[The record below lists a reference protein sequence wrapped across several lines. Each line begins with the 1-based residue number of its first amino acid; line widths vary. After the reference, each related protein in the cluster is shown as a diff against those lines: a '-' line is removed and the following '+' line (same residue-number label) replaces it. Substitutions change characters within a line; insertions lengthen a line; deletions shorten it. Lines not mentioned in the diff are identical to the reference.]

1 MLVIIHPDFMCIIQ
15 YTVSAISHF
24 RHYKSSASYAGV
36 WDYLLHLSGLLHS
49 FHSTVIILG
58 RKDFLT
64 HHLKALSIS
73 FKQNVCY
80 ILWHLVGKGIIF
92 KQSSLPTPTNC
103 LLSPFV
109 AKVGGSISS
118 KEITLGDGCITAGPC
133 LFRLQY
139 LMRGRVVYLSRHM
152 HSILRLLFY
161 VETLCSSYLATN
173 AHLYCMLTNRCA
185 LVTLLLLEIL
195 PP

>member
-36 WDYLLHLSGLLHS
+36 WDSLLHLSGLLNS
-49 FHSTVIILG
+49 IHSTVIILG
-58 RKDFLT
+58 REDFLA
-64 HHLKALSIS
+64 HHLKTLSIS

-109 AKVGGSISS
+109 AKVEDRSVVRKSPLMMAVIPLVLACFALSISCGGELS
-118 KEITLGDGCITAGPC
+118 TFQDICI
-133 LFRLQY
+133 R
-139 LMRGRVVYLSRHM
+139 
-152 HSILRLLFY
+152 
-161 VETLCSSYLATN
+161 SYG
-173 AHLYCMLTNRCA
+173 YYFM
-185 LVTLLLLEIL
+185 
-195 PP
+195 